1 MPWRQRGTSGSNKKK
16 AGTGSPGTATL
27 IPHRST
33 LEDGRDEGQEQGRD
47 RKDQTDSNKGK
58 TLHTI
63 EYFKS
68 SNEAAPLKE
77 VWTTED
83 AYAFIFHLHPDQAVV
98 LRVRFTLSIAPPYDH
113 HY

>member
-1 MPWRQRGTSGSNKKK
+1 MVRLVDRTPRYRWQSEEHKPDE
-16 AGTGSPGTATL
+16 SPGTATL
-27 IPHRST
+27 ISHRSA
-33 LEDGRDEGQEQGRD
+33 LEDGRDKGQKQGRD
-47 RKDQTDSNKGK
+47 RKYQADSNKGK

-83 AYAFIFHLHPDQAVV
+83 AHAFIFHLHPDQG
-98 LRVRFTLSIAPPYDH
+98 
-113 HY
+113 